1 MFAAPLLGA
10 VRLQVSDRTAP
21 AVASC
26 WRVST
31 WAPKVT
37 AETVTFDVV
46 EMPTARKR
54 SLPAGAGNE
63 NVGGP
68 VPGPGP
74 GGARGPS
81 GRGGGGAGREKNNA
95 NSAGGLPLLKK
106 TRIPPLRG

>member
-1 MFAAPLLGA
+1 MFAVPVLGA

-54 SLPAGAGNE
+54 SLPAGAGDE
-63 NVGGP
+63 KVAETGP
-68 VPGPGP
+68 PAGPEGDRGP
-74 GGARGPS
+74 AARGAA
-81 GRGGGGAGREKNNA
+81 RGGSGKNSGS
-95 NSAGGLPLLKK
+95 SAQ
-106 TRIPPLRG
+106 